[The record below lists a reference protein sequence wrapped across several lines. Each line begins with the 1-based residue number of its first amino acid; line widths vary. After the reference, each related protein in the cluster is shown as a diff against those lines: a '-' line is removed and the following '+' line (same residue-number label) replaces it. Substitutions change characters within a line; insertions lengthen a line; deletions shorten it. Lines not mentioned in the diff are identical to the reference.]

1 MIYPQ
6 PLFALLSL
14 CLVSSNAV
22 LAEDITTVPIYL
34 PHYDAKSW
42 SLVRGSVLSSNS
54 KETTYTIFCAPQTPP
69 NCDLALEFPF
79 IFVEGQQTLDF
90 HGTKTS
96 TLIADLGCT
105 LGGTTAATCS
115 GYSSLKSG
123 YSNGKLT
130 GPTEVSWTSSLTGSE
145 VQWGV
150 LTLADKPDKTEAVPT
165 AAPTDGSNY
174 DDFLYTGAISSSMPV
189 ETSPSA
195 ASRLETRWVIAASI
209 CTMLVASVIAK

>member
-1 MIYPQ
+1 MKFSQ
-6 PLFALLSL
+6 PILVLLSL
-14 CLVSSNAV
+14 CIVSCPD
-22 LAEDITTVPIYL
+22 LAAAADITTVPIYL

-42 SLVRGSVLSSNS
+42 SLVRGSVIASND

-79 IFVEGQQTLDF
+79 VFVEGEQTLQF

-123 YSNGKLT
+123 YSNGLYT

-145 VQWGV
+145 VQWGI
-150 LTLADKPDKTEAVPT
+150 LTLADKPHNTEALPT
-165 AAPTDGSNY
+165 PAPTDGSNY
-174 DDFLYTGAISSSMPV
+174 DDFLYTGTISSGLPA
-189 ETSPSA
+189 ETNPSA
-195 ASRLETRWVIAASI
+195 ASRLEMRWALVTSLATA
-209 CTMLVASVIAK
+209 LVAGLIA